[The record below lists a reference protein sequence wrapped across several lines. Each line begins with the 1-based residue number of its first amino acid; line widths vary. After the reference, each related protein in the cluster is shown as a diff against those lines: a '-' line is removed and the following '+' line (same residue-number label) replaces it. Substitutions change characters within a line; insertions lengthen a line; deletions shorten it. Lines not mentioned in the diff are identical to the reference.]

1 MICSSL
7 TSEEANMGAG
17 VVVKLDDQQQGEED
31 HGVETA
37 EGHHAGKGH
46 LALVL
51 ALAGIFSTLL
61 LGQEGL
67 GPGGRNFSKINWS

>member
-1 MICSSL
+1 M
-7 TSEEANMGAG
+7 E
-17 VVVKLDDQQQGEED
+17 LDDQQEGEED

-37 EGHHAGKGH
+37 EGHHAGEGY

-51 ALAGIFSTLL
+51 ALAGIAITLL

-67 GPGGRNFSKINWS
+67 GPGGENFSNIIWS